1 MLDGAF
7 LLNGLASNTTYIS
20 SIRDETKDTIKE
32 KIGKDEKKKNRHE
45 TKCMH
50 FMAPCGCNGRFIT
63 NNLGW
68 IWR

>member
-32 KIGKDEKKKNRHE
+32 KIGKDEKKRIDMKRNV
-45 TKCMH
+45 C
-50 FMAPCGCNGRFIT
+50 I
-63 NNLGW
+63 L
-68 IWR
+68 WRLAVVMDDL

>member
-32 KIGKDEKKKNRHE
+32 KIGKDEKKKE
-45 TKCMH
+45 ST
-50 FMAPCGCNGRFIT
+50 
-63 NNLGW
+63 
-68 IWR
+68 